1 MSKDITIEGEKI
13 GVVTHVFGQI
23 GVAAIELSGD
33 LKVGDKVKFKGAT
46 TDFEQE
52 INSMQIEN
60 QPVNEAGKND
70 SIGVKVNEKVRVEDS
85 VFKIK

>member
-1 MSKDITIEGEKI
+1 MSEDIAIEGEKI
-13 GVVTHVFGQI
+13 GEVTHVFGQI
-23 GVAAIELSGD
+23 GVVAVDLSGD

-60 QPVNEAGKND
+60 KSVNEAGKGD
-70 SIGVKVNEKVRVEDS
+70 SIGVKISEKARVGDL

>member
-33 LKVGDKVKFKGAT
+33 LKVGDKVRFKGVT

-52 INSMQIEN
+52 INSIQVEN
-60 QPVNEAGKND
+60 QPVNEASKND